1 MKDAEIEMKSRG
13 NTTVLKLHHYSKS
26 HDEALNLKVIQLY
39 VTKFIYKDTWVS
51 WKDAKWF

>member
-26 HDEALNLKVIQLY
+26 HVEALNLKVIQLY
-39 VTKFIYKDTWVS
+39 FMKFI
-51 WKDAKWF
+51 